1 MEESEFSEAANNMAD
16 LISEYQN
23 NNEQTKNVTTV
34 REGKIYWSNKTIL
47 FFLGGFSKKKKKVW
61 NFPQLGI

>member
-34 REGKIYWSNKTIL
+34 REGKIYWSNKTI
-47 FFLGGFSKKKKKVW
+47 
-61 NFPQLGI
+61 